1 MSTAVAEPDDDAA
14 PLVAAAD
21 ADPEE
26 IVGYVRSASD
36 VLRLFTFGVLA
47 LLLLALARWA
57 QEGLLGVERDLVG
70 LFEFVSPAAERLL
83 AGAGQIAQFF
93 IFAAQDDQL
102 GPEFLAELDRFE
114 ERMHPGGAVAAA
126 TKRDEASGLAPHTE
140 TTDAHEEIEQ

>member
-1 MSTAVAEPDDDAA
+1 MALKCRGTNRRGEPCARVPARGEDICKYHAHGEVVQFLDWARKVINGAARMDAA
-14 PLVAAAD
+14 L
-21 ADPEE
+21 
-26 IVGYVRSASD
+26 
-36 VLRLFTFGVLA
+36 
-47 LLLLALARWA
+47 
-57 QEGLLGVERDLVG
+57 
-70 LFEFVSPAAERLL
+70 
-83 AGAGQIAQFF
+83 IAQFF